1 MGEEKLKV
9 TFRCAGFGN
18 IACLHVEGSK
28 NQNDINNEDAIML
41 FNSLVGQPDNS
52 LNSMKQQLSQLQQ
65 ENDKLKKSVK
75 SMEEFNEAE
84 HEIATEWML
93 KEDKLHQKMD
103 KIKKVMQQMIDGT
116 FEDDEESD

>member
-1 MGEEKLKV
+1 
-9 TFRCAGFGN
+9 
-18 IACLHVEGSK
+18 
-28 NQNDINNEDAIML
+28 ML